1 MSESLKSGGLALL
14 PTSGDASEWS
24 DQQKALM
31 TAAGLSGVRNR
42 KKGNEWVKEP
52 FSADRATVEAFLL
65 QCERTKLDPWA
76 RQIYC
81 IERGGKWST
90 SISIDGFRLVAERS
104 GRYAGQTE
112 PEFTADGVTWTN
124 AWLAKTAP
132 AAARVG
138 VRRSDFV
145 EPLFAVATWEGY
157 VPRNKDGAS
166 APSGQWVS
174 NGANQ
179 LAKCA
184 EMLAL
189 RKAFPDVLSGLYGTE
204 EMDQATVSTARVAA
218 PAAAPAAPAAVA
230 PAPARVVAPAAV
242 PAQVDNPSQ
251 SYDWTALAAE
261 CTTVDT
267 LRALHVEAE
276 NLGELG
282 IEVEAG
288 VTVNAMLRRVR
299 DELLAGVPAA
309 DSAGG
314 AAGA

>member
-1 MSESLKSGGLALL
+1 MSEALVSGGLALL
-14 PTSGDASEWS
+14 PKSGDSAGWN
-24 DQQKALM
+24 DQEKALM

-52 FSADRATVEAFLL
+52 FTADRATIESFLL
-65 QCERTKLDPWA
+65 QCERTKLDPFG

-81 IERGGKWST
+81 IERGGKWSV

-124 AWLAKTAP
+124 AWLSKAPP

-145 EPLFAVATWEGY
+145 EPLFAVATWDGY

-218 PAAAPAAPAAVA
+218 PAAPAAVD
-230 PAPARVVAPAAV
+230 PAPARVVAAPAAV
-242 PAQVDNPSQ
+242 ENPVQ

-261 CTTVDT
+261 CTTVDM
-267 LRALHVEAE
+267 LRNLHANAE
-276 NLGELG
+276 TMGELG